1 MEIKFPSDGINKGQA
16 AVDQP
21 MNTSPEMNNVRRHD
35 TLDNRDRGGQ
45 RPGLDKWGDGDR
57 IGAANQPVVAMCI
70 VTTVE

>member
-21 MNTSPEMNNVRRHD
+21 MNTSPDMNNARPYD
-35 TLDNRDRGGQ
+35 TLDNRNRGGQ

-57 IGAANQPVVAMCI
+57 IGAANNPIIAICSITVVD
-70 VTTVE
+70 